1 MICLTKE
8 DRAKQIAI
16 ENEIKAQE
24 LLNDILKNYQENP
37 EVMAEAFAFASKF
50 YTYSPKNTQLI
61 HAQNPY
67 ATYCQSF
74 KDWKDMGTSVLKGQ
88 HGYKIWVPVQSTL
101 LEVEKGKFV
110 QLSNATKE
118 QKEAY
123 KSGEIKGYKR
133 VHFKIGTVFDIA
145 QTSFP
150 KERYPELFNMGYS
163 SNEHQMIYQ
172 GIVNYINEKMNW
184 SITREDLSSIS
195 LRGYCNPALTH
206 IVINEKLEDTQML
219 STTLHEL
226 GHALIH
232 CDIPNTSVA
241 QKEIEADAL
250 SIMLESTFGVPVIDS
265 RKRHFANHFNHFKEE
280 ILEKESNDKAEEK
293 IENAINQV
301 FQDVFEVYRQNIEDI
316 QLCVSNVKEQNL
328 VKEVQEKEDLEE
340 RKEEVK
346 KNHNHELDNPMM
358 QAIKR
363 REELNRQMGRKKTRE
378 YEIEI

>member
-1 MICLTKE
+1 MTKE
-8 DRAKQIAI
+8 DKAKQIAI
-16 ENEIKAQE
+16 ENELKAQE
-24 LLNDILKNYQENP
+24 LLNSILKSYQEKP
-37 EVMAEAFAFASKF
+37 EVMAEAFAFASNF

-61 HAQNPY
+61 YAQNPH

-74 KDWKDMGTSVLKGQ
+74 KDWKDMGASVLKGQ

-101 LEVEKGKFV
+101 LEVEEGKFV

-145 QTSFP
+145 QTSYP
-150 KERYPELFNMGYS
+150 KDRYPELFNMGYS
-163 SNEHQMIYQ
+163 SDEHKMIYN
-172 GIVNYINEKMNW
+172 GIVHYIDEKMNW

-195 LRGYCNPALTH
+195 LRGYCKPLLKQ
-206 IVINEKLEDTQML
+206 IVINEKLEDTQLL

-232 CDIPNTSVA
+232 CDMPSTSVA

-265 RKRHFANHFNHFKEE
+265 RKRHFANHFNHFKDEF
-280 ILEKESNDKAEEK
+280 IEKEPNEKDKVEEK

-316 QLCVSNVKEQNL
+316 QLYVTNDKE
-328 VKEVQEKEDLEE
+328 LELKKKSHE
-340 RKEEVK
+340 IDSLENI
-346 KNHNHELDNPMM
+346 KNHKDQLILKKELDTPM
-358 QAIKR
+358 QRALKR
-363 REELNRQMGRKKTRE
+363 REELNRQMGHSKGLE
-378 YEIEI
+378 QGIEI